1 MNDTSKKRLGVLVSA
16 LVATAGIAA
25 AQSAP
30 EADPTGVLQKE
41 SLAQKEREKVRASN
55 IKSVSVW
62 RYAAA
67 DEKGTLVAK
76 TDFDLTGHATVDSVL
91 QQGRILKS
99 TQNRFDAKGKVV
111 ETLRGQPGA
120 QTRTTYD
127 YDEAGKLKES
137 VIYRANGAPLMD
149 VKCVYDGQGK
159 LSHMTTAIDRLSSVE
174 STFEY
179 TPDGKTKTL
188 NMSGRFANGGSSST
202 VIRYADDNGTYEQKI
217 LDKQGNVIASKQSTI
232 DKWGNPLQMV
242 EMDAKGNV
250 VRKLHSGLDANGN
263 VVRQTIY
270 GPDGKSSLD
279 TTNTYDAQGNLTEK
293 VTISAAGQIR
303 TVWHY
308 DAKGNKTEEIRYDRD
323 GRVVETLKYVYEY
336 FQS

>member
-1 MNDTSKKRLGVLVSA
+1 MNDTSKTRLGVLVSA

-25 AQSAP
+25 AQSTP
-30 EADPTGVLQKE
+30 DVDPTGLSQKE
-41 SLAQKEREKVRASN
+41 SLAQKEREKVRTSN

-62 RYAAA
+62 RYAAG
-67 DEKGTLVAK
+67 DEKGSLIAK
-76 TDFDLTGHATVDSVL
+76 TEYDLTGHATVDNVL
-91 QQGRILKS
+91 NQGRILKS

-137 VIYRANGAPLMD
+137 VIYRANGTPAMD

-159 LSHMTTAIDRLSSVE
+159 LSHMTTAIDRLSSMD
-174 STFEY
+174 SAFEY
-179 TPDGKTKTL
+179 GPDGKTKGLT
-188 NMSGRFANGGSSST
+188 MSGKFANGGSSST
-202 VIRYADDNGTYEQKI
+202 VIRYAGDNGTYEQKI
-217 LDKQGNVIASKQSTI
+217 LDKQGNVVASKQSTI

-242 EMDAKGNV
+242 ETDAKGNV
-250 VRKLHSGLDANGN
+250 VRKLHSGFDNNGN
-263 VVRQTIY
+263 LIRQTLY
-270 GPDGKSSLD
+270 GPDGKTTLD

-308 DAKGNKTEEIRYDRD
+308 DAKGNKTDEIRYDKD
-323 GRVVETLKYVYEY
+323 GRVAETLKYVYEF
-336 FQS
+336 FQG